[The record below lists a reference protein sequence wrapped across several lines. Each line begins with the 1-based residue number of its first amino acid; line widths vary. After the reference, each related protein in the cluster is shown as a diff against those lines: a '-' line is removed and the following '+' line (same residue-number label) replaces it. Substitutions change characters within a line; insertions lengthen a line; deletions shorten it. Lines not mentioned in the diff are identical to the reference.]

1 MEEINSKANLW
12 RAIRAKCLDCCG
24 NYTKEVEHCHLK
36 DCKLWPYR
44 FGKAMAIQKRKLKK
58 SQNT

>member
-44 FGKAMAIQKRKLKK
+44 FGKATAIKK
-58 SQNT
+58 HKTNKS

>member
-44 FGKAMAIQKRKLKK
+44 FGKAMTIQKRKSKK
-58 SQNT
+58 S